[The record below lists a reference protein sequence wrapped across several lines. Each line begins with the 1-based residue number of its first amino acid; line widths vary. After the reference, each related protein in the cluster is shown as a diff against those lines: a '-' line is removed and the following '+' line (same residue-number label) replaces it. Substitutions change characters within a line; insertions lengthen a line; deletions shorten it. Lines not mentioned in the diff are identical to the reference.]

1 MDRFKDMAND
11 AMNSQIAEQLKGIDF
26 PIDKENLLNQLEKKG
41 VPNQIVEKIRTVDTS
56 RFSSFDDLKQKAGF

>member
-41 VPNQIVEKIRTVDTS
+41 VPNQIIEKIRTVDTS